1 MSVIFN
7 TASGKLLCLLY
18 KLALRD
24 RQIILKK
31 SGEKEKTK
39 NEQKM
44 SESEKIAILRQL
56 EKYHKANE

>member
-1 MSVIFN
+1 MKN
-7 TASGKLLCLLY
+7 
-18 KLALRD
+18 

>member
-39 NEQKM
+39 NERKM
-44 SESEKIAILRQL
+44 SEFENIAIFKKSK
-56 EKYHKANE
+56 KYHKVNK